1 MQLHK
6 YLTLSRYLHTEMKSR
21 LKKHLPNAITCANLF
36 SGCIGIVLA
45 FKGELIGAAYA
56 IFLSAIFDF
65 FDGLASRVLK
75 SFSGI
80 GKDLDSLADMVS
92 FGVLP
97 AVIMYQIMLQA
108 HQIDRV
114 SDYLNFI
121 AFLIPVFSALRL
133 AKFNVDT
140 RQAEHFI
147 GLPTPA
153 NAILIASFPIILE
166 HHNPYFEPSLQ
177 NPWVLSIFIVLMCA
191 LLVAEMPMLSLKFKN
206 KDFNRNISRYLLLL
220 FSAILILF
228 FKFAAVPVVIL
239 FYIVL
244 SVINFKLLQTDVMQT
259 GHKEN

>member
-1 MQLHK
+1 
-6 YLTLSRYLHTEMKSR
+6 MKNR

-36 SGCIGIVLA
+36 SGCVGIVLA
-45 FKGELIGAAYA
+45 FKGELIAAAYA

-97 AVIMYQIMLQA
+97 AVIMYQLFLQA
-108 HQIDRV
+108 HQIEI
-114 SDYLNFI
+114 SSWLNFI

-140 RQAEHFI
+140 RQAENFI
-147 GLPTPA
+147 GMPTPA
-153 NAILIASFPIILE
+153 NAILIASFPIIIGHNNRYYTPYLL
-166 HHNPYFEPSLQ
+166 NPY
-177 NPWVLSIFIVLMCA
+177 VLSCFVVIMCS
-191 LLVAEMPMLSLKFKN
+191 LLVVEVPMMSLKFKN
-206 KDFNRNISRYLLLL
+206 KDFNKNIYRYLLLL

-228 FKFAAVPVVIL
+228 FKFAAVPVVI
-239 FYIVL
+239 FIYIIL
-244 SVINFKLLQTDVMQT
+244 SIIQFKFANEPLMSSP
-259 GHKEN
+259 HKDE

>member
-1 MQLHK
+1 
-6 YLTLSRYLHTEMKSR
+6 MKNR
-21 LKKHLPNAITCANLF
+21 VKKHLPNAITCANLF
-36 SGCIGIVLA
+36 SGCVGIVLA
-45 FKGELIGAAYA
+45 FNGQLIAAAYA

-97 AVIMYQIMLQA
+97 AVIMYQIFLQT
-108 HQIDRV
+108 HQIEKV
-114 SDYLNFI
+114 SSWLNFI

-140 RQAEHFI
+140 RQAENFI

-153 NAILIASFPIILE
+153 NAILIASFPMIIE
-166 HHNPYFEPSLQ
+166 HHNRFYLPFLSNPYALP
-177 NPWVLSIFIVLMCA
+177 IFVIVMCT
-191 LLVAEMPMLSLKFKN
+191 LLVLEMPMMSLKFKN
-206 KDFNRNISRYLLLL
+206 SDFNQNIYRYLLLL

-228 FKFAAVPVVIL
+228 FKFAAVPVIILIYVIL
-239 FYIVL
+239 SI
-244 SVINFKLLQTDVMQT
+244 IQFKFANEPMIGVRQ
-259 GHKEN
+259 KETKIHR

>member
-1 MQLHK
+1 
-6 YLTLSRYLHTEMKSR
+6 MKNR

-45 FKGELIGAAYA
+45 FKGELIAASYA

-97 AVIMYQIMLQA
+97 AVIMYQLLLQA
-108 HQIDRV
+108 RQIDNI
-114 SDYLNFI
+114 SPYLNFI

-140 RQAEHFI
+140 RQAENFI

-153 NAILIASFPIILE
+153 NAILIASFPLILD
-166 HHNPYFEPSLQ
+166 HHNQYFTPYLL
-177 NPWVLSIFIVLMCA
+177 NPYVLSVFIVIMCT
-191 LLVAEMPMLSLKFKN
+191 LLVLEMPMMSLKFKN
-206 KDFNRNISRYLLLL
+206 RDFNKNIFRYLLLL

-239 FYIVL
+239 IYITL
-244 SVINFKLLQTDVMQT
+244 SIIQFKFANGNFLSSPQ
-259 GHKEN
+259 KES

>member
-1 MQLHK
+1 
-6 YLTLSRYLHTEMKSR
+6 MKNR

-45 FKGELIGAAYA
+45 FKGELIAASYA

-97 AVIMYQIMLQA
+97 AVIMYQLLLQA
-108 HQIDRV
+108 RQIDNI
-114 SDYLNFI
+114 SPYLNFI

-153 NAILIASFPIILE
+153 NAILIASFPLILD
-166 HHNPYFEPSLQ
+166 HHNRYFTPSLQ
-177 NPWVLSIFIVLMCA
+177 NPYVLSVLIIIMCS
-191 LLVAEMPMLSLKFKN
+191 LLVIEVPMMSLKFKN
-206 KDFNRNISRYLLLL
+206 RDFNKNIFRYLLLL

-228 FKFAAVPVVIL
+228 FKFAAVPVVIV
-239 FYIVL
+239 FYIIL
-244 SVINFKLLQTDVMQT
+244 SFIQFKFSNEDILGRAQ
-259 GHKEN
+259 KEG

>member
-1 MQLHK
+1 MK
-6 YLTLSRYLHTEMKSR
+6 NRLS
-21 LKKHLPNAITCANLF
+21 KHLPNAITCANLF
-36 SGCIGIVLA
+36 SGCVGIVLA
-45 FKGELIGAAYA
+45 FRGELIAAAYA

-97 AVIMYQIMLQA
+97 AVIMYQLFLQA
-108 HQIDRV
+108 HQIDKI
-114 SDYLNFI
+114 SAWLNFA

-140 RQAEHFI
+140 RQAENFI

-153 NAILIASFPIILE
+153 NAILIASFPIIIS
-166 HHNPYFEPSLQ
+166 HNNPYYTPYLT
-177 NPWVLSIFIVLMCA
+177 NPFVLLIFTVIMCS
-191 LLVAEMPMLSLKFKN
+191 LLVMQMPMMSLKFKN
-206 KDFNRNISRYLLLL
+206 RDFNENIYRYLLLL

-228 FKFAAVPVVIL
+228 FKFAAVPAII
-239 FYIVL
+239 FIYITL
-244 SVINFKLLQTDVMQT
+244 SIIQFKFAHNPIMSS
-259 GHKEN
+259 HEEIKNHS

>member
-1 MQLHK
+1 MN
-6 YLTLSRYLHTEMKSR
+6 TR

-36 SGCIGIVLA
+36 SGCVGIVLA
-45 FKGELIGAAYA
+45 FQGELIAAAYA

-97 AVIMYQIMLQA
+97 AVIMYQLFLQA
-108 HQIDRV
+108 HQIDNV
-114 SDYLNFI
+114 SPWLNFI

-140 RQAEHFI
+140 RQAENFI
-147 GLPTPA
+147 GMPTPA
-153 NAILIASFPIILE
+153 NAILIASFPIIIG
-166 HHNPYFEPSLQ
+166 HHNQYYTPYLL
-177 NPWVLSIFIVLMCA
+177 NPYVLSCFVVVMCT
-191 LLVAEMPMLSLKFKN
+191 LLVLEMPMMSLKFKN
-206 KDFNRNISRYLLLL
+206 RDFHKNIYRYLLLL

-239 FYIVL
+239 FYIIL
-244 SVINFKLLQTDVMQT
+244 SIVQFKFAHDPIMSSNKLNKTHDSPA
-259 GHKEN
+259 

>member
-1 MQLHK
+1 
-6 YLTLSRYLHTEMKSR
+6 MKNR

-45 FKGELIGAAYA
+45 FKGELIAASYA

-97 AVIMYQIMLQA
+97 AVIMYQLLLQA
-108 HQIDRV
+108 RQIDNI
-114 SDYLNFI
+114 SQYLNFI

-140 RQAEHFI
+140 RQAENFI

-153 NAILIASFPIILE
+153 NAILIASFPLILD
-166 HHNPYFEPSLQ
+166 HHNQYFTPPLQ
-177 NPWVLSIFIVLMCA
+177 NPWVLSVLCIVMCT
-191 LLVAEMPMLSLKFKN
+191 LLVIEVPMMSLKFKN
-206 KDFNRNISRYLLLL
+206 RDFNQNISRYLLLL

-228 FKFAAVPVVIL
+228 FKFAAVPAVIL
-239 FYIVL
+239 FYITL
-244 SVINFKLLQTDVMQT
+244 SLIQFKFLSASMMNTAQKDS
-259 GHKEN
+259 

>member
-1 MQLHK
+1 
-6 YLTLSRYLHTEMKSR
+6 MKIR
-21 LKKHLPNAITCANLF
+21 LRKHFPNAITWANLF
-36 SGCIGIVLA
+36 SGCVGIVLA
-45 FKGELIGAAYA
+45 FRGELIAAAYA

-97 AVIMYQIMLQA
+97 AVILYQLFLQA
-108 HQIDRV
+108 HQIEKI
-114 SDYLNFI
+114 SQYLNFI

-140 RQAEHFI
+140 RQAENFI

-153 NAILIASFPIILE
+153 NAILIASFPIIIS
-166 HHNPYFEPSLQ
+166 HHNVYYSPYLT
-177 NPWVLSIFIVLMCA
+177 NPYVLLIFTVIMCS
-191 LLVAEMPMLSLKFKN
+191 LLVMQMPMMSLKFKN
-206 KDFNRNISRYLLLL
+206 RDFNENIYRYLLLL

-239 FYIVL
+239 IYITL
-244 SVINFKLLQTDVMQT
+244 SVIQFKIP
-259 GHKEN
+259 HENIPGRN

>member
-1 MQLHK
+1 
-6 YLTLSRYLHTEMKSR
+6 MKIR

-45 FKGELIGAAYA
+45 FKGELIAAAYA

-75 SFSGI
+75 AFSGI
-80 GKDLDSLADMVS
+80 GKDLDSLADIVS

-97 AVIMYQIMLQA
+97 AVIMYQLLLQA
-108 HQIDRV
+108 RQIDNI
-114 SDYLNFI
+114 SPYLNFI

-153 NAILIASFPIILE
+153 NAILIASFPLILD
-166 HHNPYFEPSLQ
+166 HHNRYFTPYLV
-177 NPWVLSIFIVLMCA
+177 NPYVLSCFIVVMCS
-191 LLVAEMPMLSLKFKN
+191 LLVVEVPMMSLKFKN
-206 KDFNRNISRYLLLL
+206 SDFNENIFRYLLLL

-228 FKFAAVPVVIL
+228 FKFAAVPVVI
-239 FYIVL
+239 FIYITL
-244 SVINFKLLQTDVMQT
+244 SIIQFKFTNDKVP
-259 GHKEN
+259 G